1 MIRFLRY
8 SLNHERRIRAVL
20 MENDKMVQMNLTV
33 TALDG
38 ETFTFVSAK
47 QKTPRTLPLTALMAA
62 GYARGDNGEND

>member
-38 ETFTFVSAK
+38 ETFAFVSAK